1 MGDTSRKGPGN
12 VSHHLITVLIYA
24 EHLKGC
30 PYVGTKVAAERA
42 GIVFPK
48 PLNVSRAE
56 DPPFSL
62 GCALAKLRVLGLVLA
77 ADAVAAHRLHRLAE
91 VGHARLLDPLG
102 RDLLVVPG
110 ALADE
115 RLQRF
120 FR

>member
-1 MGDTSRKGPGN
+1 MGDTSRKGPAN
-12 VSHHLITVLIYA
+12 DNHRLITILIYA

-42 GIVFPK
+42 GVVFPK
-48 PLNVSRAE
+48 PLNVRRAE
-56 DPPFSL
+56 APPLSL
-62 GCALAKLRVLGLVLA
+62 GYALAKLRVLGLVLA

-91 VGHARLLDPLG
+91 VGHARLLDRLG
-102 RDLLVVPG
+102 RDLLVVAG

-115 RLQRF
+115 RLQRS